1 MMDSDSPV
9 YSIGGAQ
16 GPDFSRRHYR
26 ANRVQDSDDY
36 EQKQMEENVENKKH
50 PENAKNKKPK
60 NRDDDEQKQ
69 MEENVENKKHPENA
83 KKKKPMN
90 RDDDLQKEMEEN
102 VENKKHPKNA
112 KNKKAMNRVIITV
125 QRKNEG
131 YHASVGEKKE
141 RGIFKLW
148 SKADRW
154 GKNKNS
160 KGAKPT
166 LHGGDSLSKSKMTS
180 ATRSTR
186 SPQSASHWQ
195 TVHVDKKDDN
205 NMSSGPFGHVRDLT
219 PQHLYNQEISDHPL
233 VASSDHSLIFPGS
246 SSSRGKDMYG
256 SSETSIT
263 NSDSTESRKD
273 IMRRPKRPTIRV
285 KSDSTQEQEISF
297 SRDVS
302 SMSSSRMT
310 RNTFVS
316 SLLPALCCTPEEYRN
331 REQYMIDSPTSEIL
345 KENYRKSPRSSKSW
359 RKR

>member
-9 YSIGGAQ
+9 SSFEGAQ
-16 GPDFSRRHYR
+16 GPDFSRRHHR

-186 SPQSASHWQ
+186 SPQSAW
-195 TVHVDKKDDN
+195 KKTLL
-205 NMSSGPFGHVRDLT
+205 VR
-219 PQHLYNQEISDHPL
+219 
-233 VASSDHSLIFPGS
+233 
-246 SSSRGKDMYG
+246 
-256 SSETSIT
+256 
-263 NSDSTESRKD
+263 
-273 IMRRPKRPTIRV
+273 RV
-285 KSDSTQEQEISF
+285 
-297 SRDVS
+297 
-302 SMSSSRMT
+302 
-310 RNTFVS
+310 
-316 SLLPALCCTPEEYRN
+316 
-331 REQYMIDSPTSEIL
+331 
-345 KENYRKSPRSSKSW
+345 
-359 RKR
+359 